1 MGVGNVEESQGIPT
15 EGQSKM
21 TCTEGRKPRTHSVNQ
36 GRNTQD
42 PGPPPIDSREAGE
55 TAQVTS
61 ILGSVLVNHGTILK
75 DFDQGSN
82 KIRGYFRKMNG
93 GEGKN

>member
-1 MGVGNVEESQGIPT
+1 MGESKGVPT

-21 TCTEGRKPRTHSVNQ
+21 TCTEGREPRTRSVNQ
-36 GRNTQD
+36 GSNTQD
-42 PGPPPIDSREAGE
+42 PGPLPTDSREAGE

-61 ILGSVLVNHGTILK
+61 VLGSVLVNHGMILK